1 MCYAQN
7 IRHNPEQRQV
17 YQLVSKTNNES
28 LLMDWASVQS
38 GIQQG
43 TVLGPMV
50 FLAFINDLPK
60 SITFSVRLYASSIY
74 LCPMMMTAAYSKKTY
89 RSWKH
94 GKTGGACPQQMQ
106 HHFYHRR
113 PQTVE
118 GNPAWSCFSRSWCAW
133 LRLHPLMVTRPPR
146 PRPGYPHHCLIPLGR
161 TEKYKHSPPHQHTH
175 ITPVKS
181 IAFIHCLSDHRL
193 PLFKSRVT
201 SLPIQIVSNLIFVGG
216 YFSRM
221 SALMSYYDL
230 GQCSKLD
237 LMTEF

>member
-133 LRLHPLMVTRPPR
+133 LRLH
-146 PRPGYPHHCLIPLGR
+146 
-161 TEKYKHSPPHQHTH
+161 
-175 ITPVKS
+175 
-181 IAFIHCLSDHRL
+181 
-193 PLFKSRVT
+193 
-201 SLPIQIVSNLIFVGG
+201 SLWWWLVLQ
-216 YFSRM
+216 
-221 SALMSYYDL
+221 DL
-230 GQCSKLD
+230 GQDTPTIAWYLWVEQKNINTAPHTNTHILPQWNLLPSSIACQTTDYLFSSLVWH
-237 LMTEF
+237 LYPYRLWATWYS